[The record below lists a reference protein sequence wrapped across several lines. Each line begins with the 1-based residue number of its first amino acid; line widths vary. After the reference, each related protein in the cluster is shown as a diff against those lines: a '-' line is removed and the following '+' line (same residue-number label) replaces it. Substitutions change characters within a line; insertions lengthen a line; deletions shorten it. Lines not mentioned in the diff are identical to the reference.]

1 MQLETPQ
8 GTTGNN
14 IRTRPDRGERET
26 VIDSLT
32 TDYSSERG
40 ERKRE
45 RERGK
50 KKKRSRKCL
59 CEGML
64 AMRGCESEEH
74 TQG

>member
-1 MQLETPQ
+1 MPQ

-45 RERGK
+45 RERK
-50 KKKRSRKCL
+50 EEEK
-59 CEGML
+59 
-64 AMRGCESEEH
+64 SEMFV
-74 TQG
+74 

>member
-1 MQLETPQ
+1 MPQ

-26 VIDSLT
+26 MIDSLP

-45 RERGK
+45 RERKEEEKSEMFVWRDAGG
-50 KKKRSRKCL
+50 R
-59 CEGML
+59 